1 MSQTVSIKAASSS
14 SLLLM
19 FAWALL
25 SICCGQAKQP
35 AAEPGGSATTPTGQI
50 ALQPGVTTDQRSN
63 KKPICCV
70 APPSRFKKNV
80 LNTESSAIKRDSDNH

>member
-1 MSQTVSIKAASSS
+1 MSIKTNTSI

-19 FAWALL
+19 FAWAML
-25 SICCGQAKQP
+25 SLCCGQAKQH

>member
-1 MSQTVSIKAASSS
+1 MSIKTNTSI

-19 FAWALL
+19 FAWAML
-25 SICCGQAKQP
+25 SLCCGQAKQP

-50 ALQPGVTTDQRSN
+50 ALQPGVTTAQRSN